1 MANNQYVN
9 KVVFGNE
16 TLIDLS
22 SDTIAAGDILSGVTA
37 HDASGAPITGT
48 IPFYSGLD
56 ITKTFTQNAFGSTEY
71 VLGLNMP
78 QGHYIAGTLKFPK
91 IQIPIPTSGRTN
103 TITIEVPNGTTTPD
117 PNEETD
123 WIPIKFTVDS
133 NGNSEVTEDVTM
145 ATGVSF

>member
-22 SDTIAAGDILSGVTA
+22 SDTIAADGILSGITA

-48 IPFYSGLD
+48 IPLYSGLNM
-56 ITKTFTQNAFGSTEY
+56 TKIFTQSVAGSTED
-71 VLGLNMP
+71 VLGLNMS
-78 QGHYIAGTLKFPK
+78 QGYYTAGTLKFPK

-133 NGNSEVTEDVTM
+133 NGNSEVTEDATM